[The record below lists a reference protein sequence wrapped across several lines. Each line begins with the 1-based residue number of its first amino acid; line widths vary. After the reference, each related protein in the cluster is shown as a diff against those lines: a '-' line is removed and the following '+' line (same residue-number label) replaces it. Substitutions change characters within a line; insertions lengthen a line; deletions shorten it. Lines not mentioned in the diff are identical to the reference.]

1 MTGLAERVIID
12 CLRGGRPTQWTVRGS
27 SMWPAVRDGA
37 TVAASPVDP
46 KTLRAGEL
54 AAYAR
59 GASVVVHRVVGAD
72 PRGLRLRGDALPRED
87 APVPWGDVLGRVVVV
102 AQGPLTLRWPRAREL
117 GALLRAAAGA
127 LRAVRA

>member
-12 CLRGGRPTQWTVRGS
+12 RLRGGRPARWTVRGS

-46 KTLRAGEL
+46 RGLRAGEL

-59 GASVVVHRVVGAD
+59 GGAVVVHRVVAAD
-72 PRGLRLRGDALPRED
+72 AAGLRLRGDALARED
-87 APVPWGDVLGRVVVV
+87 ALVPWGDVLGRVVVV
-102 AQGPLTLRWPRAREL
+102 AQRPLALRWPRAREL

-127 LRAVRA
+127 LRAGRA